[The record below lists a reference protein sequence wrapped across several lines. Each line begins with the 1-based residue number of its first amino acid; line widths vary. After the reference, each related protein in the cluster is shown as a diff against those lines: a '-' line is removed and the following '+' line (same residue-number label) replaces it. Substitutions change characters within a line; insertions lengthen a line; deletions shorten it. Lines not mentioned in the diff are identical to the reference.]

1 MQARRSTKPQAATKR
16 NRRGRKI
23 ENGNT
28 SSITSIVA
36 VANVR
41 KLSGSYFAYH
51 ANGVG
56 KGC

>member
-1 MQARRSTKPQAATKR
+1 MQARSSTKPHAVTKR
-16 NRRGRKI
+16 NRRDRKI
-23 ENGNT
+23 KNGNT

-36 VANVR
+36 VAKVR